1 MARRKEKPT
10 NTKLTISD
18 VRQLL
23 KAEPIKKDTM
33 VELIN
38 ISFIADE
45 DHLLREPNKDYI
57 ARELEW
63 YTSQS
68 LKVDDIPGETPKIWN
83 QVSNKF
89 GEINSNYGWCIFS
102 ANNGYQ
108 YVSALNHLLNDKDTR
123 KSIMIYTRPSM
134 QKDWNYAG
142 MSDFMCTNNVQ
153 LFIRDNSLIYIVN
166 QRSCDAIFGF
176 PNDLAWHQH
185 VYSMLMKDLT
195 DTYPDLKEKPIEYIC
210 GSLHV
215 YPRHHNL
222 LKDEAKDEVDN
233 ES

>member
-1 MARRKEKPT
+1 MSRRKAQPS
-10 NTKLTISD
+10 NTKLTVSD

-63 YTSQS
+63 YKSQS
-68 LKVDDIPGETPKIWN
+68 LRVDDIPGETPKIWN
-83 QVSNKF
+83 QVSSWDGK
-89 GEINSNYGWCIFS
+89 INSNYGWCIFS

-108 YVSALNHLLNDKDTR
+108 YVSALRHLIDDKDTR

-134 QKDWNYAG
+134 QTDWNKNN

-153 LFIRDNSLIYIVN
+153 LFIRNNSLTYIVN
-166 QRSCDAIFGF
+166 QRSCDAVFGF

-185 VYSMLMKDLT
+185 VYSMLMEDLS
-195 DTYPDLKEKPIEYIC
+195 DKYPDLKEKPIEYIC

-222 LKDEAKDEVDN
+222 LKDEVDS